1 MIQNLSRY
9 CGSWKGLRDYVI
21 RKPYIYIFFSVF
33 EFFNNNQKKKKKRLL
48 AEKRIVCLLNTK
60 KFSQRPF
67 QDVLDGSL
75 PLTLW
80 QPAPPSVFAEG
91 Q

>member
-21 RKPYIYIFFSVF
+21 RKPYIYFFQSL
-33 EFFNNNQKKKKKRLL
+33 NSSTTTKKKKKLLL
-48 AEKRIVCLLNTK
+48 AERRIVCLLNTK

>member
-1 MIQNLSRY
+1 MSLENH
-9 CGSWKGLRDYVI
+9 
-21 RKPYIYIFFSVF
+21 IYIFFQSL
-33 EFFNNNQKKKKKRLL
+33 NSSTTTKKKKKLLL
-48 AEKRIVCLLNTK
+48 AERRIVCLLNTK

>member
-1 MIQNLSRY
+1 MSLENH
-9 CGSWKGLRDYVI
+9 
-21 RKPYIYIFFSVF
+21 IYIFFQSL
-33 EFFNNNQKKKKKRLL
+33 NSLTTTKKKKKTL
-48 AEKRIVCLLNTK
+48 AERRIVCLLNTK

>member
-1 MIQNLSRY
+1 MSLENH
-9 CGSWKGLRDYVI
+9 
-21 RKPYIYIFFSVF
+21 IYIFFQSL
-33 EFFNNNQKKKKKRLL
+33 NSLTTTKKKKKKTL
-48 AEKRIVCLLNTK
+48 AERRIVCLLNTK

>member
-1 MIQNLSRY
+1 MSLENH
-9 CGSWKGLRDYVI
+9 
-21 RKPYIYIFFSVF
+21 IYIFFFQSL
-33 EFFNNNQKKKKKRLL
+33 NSSTTTKKKKKKRLL

>member
-1 MIQNLSRY
+1 MKQNLSA
-9 CGSWKGLRDYVI
+9 GIVGLGRDCVTI
-21 RKPYIYIFFSVF
+21 ALENHVFFSVF
-33 EFFNNNQKKKKKRLL
+33 EFFNQKKRLL
-48 AEKRIVCLLNTK
+48 AKRRIVRLLNTK

-75 PLTLW
+75 PLTL
-80 QPAPPSVFAEG
+80 AARSSSVFAEG

>member
-1 MIQNLSRY
+1 MSLENH
-9 CGSWKGLRDYVI
+9 
-21 RKPYIYIFFSVF
+21 IYFFFQSL
-33 EFFNNNQKKKKKRLL
+33 NSLTTTKKKKKTL
-48 AEKRIVCLLNTK
+48 AERRIVCLLNTK